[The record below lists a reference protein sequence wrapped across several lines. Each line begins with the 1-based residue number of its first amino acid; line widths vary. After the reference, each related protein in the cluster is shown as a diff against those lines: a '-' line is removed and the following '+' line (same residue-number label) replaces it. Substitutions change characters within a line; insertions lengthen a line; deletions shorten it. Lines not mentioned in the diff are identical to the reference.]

1 MTPRRSRP
9 LPFLSLAIAAALWA
23 CTESGQDN
31 SHDEAIAVVNGEKVV
46 ASEVRAAL
54 LADLRDRPGAE
65 GEPQATDSDRKRVL
79 DELIDSRLLAQAAR
93 HHEIRVRDDE
103 VERRMRGMRADYPDE
118 AFQAMLD
125 REELSV
131 EGLEALLSHQLL
143 VERLF
148 QREVFARVAVTDEEI
163 SAWIE
168 ENRDAFQR
176 PERVR
181 AAQIVVKTE
190 EEARSLLA
198 ELRKGAAFAELARN
212 HSLSPDARQGGELG
226 WFGAGEMPPPF
237 EEACFRLRPG
247 QLSEVVES
255 PYGFHLFQ
263 VLDRKSAHTPPED
276 ELREEVEAL
285 MRRRKEAEAQEHF
298 LAELR
303 SKARIH
309 IHTAALARLA
319 VKN

>member
-1 MTPRRSRP
+1 MTPRRSSFP
-9 LPFLSLAIAAALWA
+9 PFLFLAIAAALWA
-23 CTESGQDN
+23 CTESGQGN
-31 SHDEAIAVVNGEKVV
+31 SHDEAVAVVNGEKIL

-54 LADLRDRPGAE
+54 LSDLRDRPGTE
-65 GEPQATDSDRKRVL
+65 GEPQATDADRKRVL
-79 DELIDSRLLAQAAR
+79 DELIDSRLLAQAAQR
-93 HHEIRVRDDE
+93 YEIRVRNDE

-118 AFQAMLD
+118 AFQTMLE
-125 REELSV
+125 REGLSI
-131 EGLEALLSHQLL
+131 EALEALLSHPLL

-163 SAWIE
+163 SAWIA
-168 ENRDAFQR
+168 ENPDAFQR

-198 ELRKGAAFAELARN
+198 ELRKGAVFADLARS

-237 EEACFRLRPG
+237 EEACFGLRPG
-247 QLSEVVES
+247 QISEVVES

-276 ELREEVEAL
+276 EQREEVEAL
-285 MRRRKEAEAQEHF
+285 LRRRKEAEAQDHF
-298 LAELR
+298 LSELR
-303 SKARIH
+303 SAARIH